1 MMADPQGAR
10 MLKALKILEVT
21 VLVLKLLVIIS
32 KLFKTNL

>member
-1 MMADPQGAR
+1 MKADLQGAR
-10 MLKALKILEVT
+10 MLKALKILEAL